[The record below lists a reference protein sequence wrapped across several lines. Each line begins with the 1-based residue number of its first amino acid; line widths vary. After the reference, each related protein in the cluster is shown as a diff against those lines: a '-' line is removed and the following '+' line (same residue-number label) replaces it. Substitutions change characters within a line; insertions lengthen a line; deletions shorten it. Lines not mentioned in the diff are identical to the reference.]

1 MNEIKIWATNFSVI
15 LIVTG
20 LITKLINGKSEKNL
34 LRFVVVLVIVSTIF
48 SIKNISFDD
57 FSLYMF
63 EDIETE
69 ISNMSETLSEKIKN
83 DGMKAVCNR
92 IEEIIKEFDKSA
104 KVNSVITE
112 NNVTSVIQTD
122 SENLDIQ
129 EIKLRLKE
137 EFDCEFEIF
146 IRKK

>member
-57 FSLYMF
+57 FSLSMF

-129 EIKLRLKE
+129 DIKLRLKE

>member
-57 FSLYMF
+57 FSLNMF

-129 EIKLRLKE
+129 DIKLRLKE